1 MNIFE
6 VIVYPCGRF
15 VLCFYVF
22 QLYSFLQKTGFA
34 FYAELLKFLYI
45 NI

>member
-15 VLCFYVF
+15 VLCFMYF
-22 QLYSFLQKTGFA
+22 S
-34 FYAELLKFLYI
+34 YI
-45 NI
+45 VSYRKQDLHFMLSY